1 MSFLFPLYFYFL
13 ISSRSASVCRNH
25 YDWCDHDKCKM
36 SALSTF
42 GYLELSLV
50 LHLFSMKMQLM
61 YCKISLDNRV
71 RQYALSTEDSVKCT
85 SYDKFSSIRRHGKM
99 LRQNI

>member
-50 LHLFSMKMQLM
+50 LHLFSMKNAANVL
-61 YCKISLDNRV
+61 
-71 RQYALSTEDSVKCT
+71 
-85 SYDKFSSIRRHGKM
+85 
-99 LRQNI
+99 